1 MIRVAS
7 EQSGCLGVVHPGMWV
22 NPSKPAV
29 HTQFTQRPVINSCYR
44 GEVGVIL
51 ANLGE
56 AAFTVRRAMRI
67 AQLVV
72 APVTRVEWDEAE
84 ELADT
89 ARGAGGFGS
98 TGTKGGE

>member
-1 MIRVAS
+1 
-7 EQSGCLGVVHPGMWV
+7 MWV

-44 GEVGVIL
+44 GEVAVPLI
-51 ANLGE
+51 NLGE
-56 AAFTVRRAMRI
+56 HPFVIERGMRI

-72 APVTRVEWDEAE
+72 APVSRVEWTET
-84 ELADT
+84 ADLPET

-98 TGTKGGE
+98 TGFERKRD

>member
-29 HTQFTQRPVINSCYR
+29 HTQFTQRPVINADYR
-44 GEVGVIL
+44 GELGVLLI
-51 ANLGE
+51 NLGE
-56 AAFTVRRAMRI
+56 DAYTITRGMRI

-72 APVTRVEWDEAE
+72 APVAQAALVEVE
-84 ELADT
+84 ELCET
-89 ARGAGGFGS
+89 ARGTGGFGS
-98 TGTKGGE
+98 TGLG

>member
-44 GEVGVIL
+44 GELGVIL
-51 ANLGE
+51 INHGDV
-56 AAFTVRRAMRI
+56 AFTVTRGMRI
-67 AQLVV
+67 AQLVIAAV
-72 APVTRVEWDEAE
+72 AQAVLAE
-84 ELADT
+84 VAELSAT
-89 ARGAGGFGS
+89 ERGAGGFGS
-98 TGTKGGE
+98 TGTK